1 MTTFAQEVGMA
12 AARGSTAARP
22 APPAPDQARSGRLS
36 LPVLVSLAAIT
47 ALAII
52 FTTDQVLPATS
63 THQAQL
69 RVWLGSR
76 AAGLVALLL
85 LSFQVVVGL
94 VLSHPTNKSTWRLS
108 RLLFPW
114 HEHAWVFTLAF
125 VLVHVLTIAA
135 DRFANVGW
143 LGAFVPGLSEFR
155 TVPVALGTLG
165 LYALLITGL
174 TARVTKLLPSG
185 WWLKLHRL
193 SLGVLALGWAHGIL
207 AGTDTFDAA
216 LVYGGSFVAV
226 AIAAIY
232 RYWIVRSGRPTF
244 ATSLQEGER

>member
-1 MTTFAQEVGMA
+1 MVA
-12 AARGSTAARP
+12 AGSSTAASIGRTAP
-22 APPAPDQARSGRLS
+22 AERARSSRLS
-36 LPVLVSLAAIT
+36 LPVLAALGAI
-47 ALAII
+47 AGLAIV

-63 THQAQL
+63 AHQEQL
-69 RVWLGSR
+69 RIWLGSR

-85 LSFQVVVGL
+85 MSFQVIVGL

-108 RLLFPW
+108 KLLFPW

-125 VLVHVLTIAA
+125 VIAHVVTIAA

-143 LGAFVPGLSEFR
+143 LGAFVPGMSEYR

-174 TARVTKLLPSG
+174 TARVTRLLPSG
-185 WWLKLHRL
+185 LWLKLHRL
-193 SLGVLALGWAHGIL
+193 SLGVLALAWAHGIL

-216 LVYGGSFVAV
+216 LVYVGSFAGVGL
-226 AIAAIY
+226 AAAY
-232 RYWIVRSGRPTF
+232 RYWIVRAGRPTF
-244 ATSLQEGER
+244 ATSLPQGDRS

>member
-1 MTTFAQEVGMA
+1 LV
-12 AARGSTAARP
+12 AARSSTAASPGSP
-22 APPAPDQARSGRLS
+22 APASRARSSRLS
-36 LPVLVSLAAIT
+36 LPVLLALGAIAAI
-47 ALAII
+47 AIV

-63 THQAQL
+63 AHQAQL

-108 RLLFPW
+108 KLLFPW
-114 HEHAWVFTLAF
+114 HEHAWVFVLAF
-125 VLVHVLTIAA
+125 VFVHVITIAV

-143 LGAFVPGLSEFR
+143 LGALVPGMSEFR
-155 TVPVALGTLG
+155 TVPVALGTLA
-165 LYALLITGL
+165 LYSLVITGL
-174 TARVTKLLPSG
+174 TARITKLLPTG

-193 SLGVLALGWAHGIL
+193 SLGVLALAWAHGML

-216 LVYGGSFVAV
+216 LVYGGSFAAV
-226 AIAAIY
+226 GFAAAY

-244 ATSLQEGER
+244 ASSLPQGDRT

>member
-1 MTTFAQEVGMA
+1 M
-12 AARGSTAARP
+12 
-22 APPAPDQARSGRLS
+22 RLS
-36 LPVLVSLAAIT
+36 GAMLTVLAAI
-47 ALAII
+47 AGLAII

-63 THQAQL
+63 EHQAQL
-69 RVWLGSR
+69 RLWLGSR
-76 AAGLVALLL
+76 AAGFMALIL

-114 HEHAWVFTLAF
+114 HEHAWVFTIAF
-125 VLVHVLTIAA
+125 VVVHVVSIAT

-143 LGAFVPGLSEFR
+143 LGTVVPGLSEYR
-155 TVPVALGTLG
+155 TVPVALGTLA

-174 TARVTKLLPSG
+174 TARMTRLLPAG

-193 SLGVLALGWAHGIL
+193 SLGVLALAWAHGML

-216 LVYGGSFVAV
+216 ALYGATFVAV
-226 AIAAIY
+226 GLAAAY

-244 ATSLQEGER
+244 ATSLVQEARR

>member
-1 MTTFAQEVGMA
+1 MA
-12 AARGSTAARP
+12 AARSSTAGTLA
-22 APPAPDQARSGRLS
+22 APPTGQAGSGRLS
-36 LPVLVSLAAIT
+36 LPVLVALAAIT

-63 THQAQL
+63 AHQAQL

-76 AAGLVALLL
+76 AAGLVALMLM
-85 LSFQVVVGL
+85 SFQVVVGL

-125 VLVHVLTIAA
+125 VIVHGVTIAI
-135 DRFANVGW
+135 DEYANVGW
-143 LGAFVPGLSEFR
+143 LGALVPGMSAFR

-174 TARVTKLLPSG
+174 TARVTKLLPAG

-216 LVYGGSFVAV
+216 LVYGGSFACVAL
-226 AIAAIY
+226 AAVY
-232 RYWIVRSGRPTF
+232 RYWIVGAGRPTF
-244 ATSLQEGER
+244 STSLQEGDRT